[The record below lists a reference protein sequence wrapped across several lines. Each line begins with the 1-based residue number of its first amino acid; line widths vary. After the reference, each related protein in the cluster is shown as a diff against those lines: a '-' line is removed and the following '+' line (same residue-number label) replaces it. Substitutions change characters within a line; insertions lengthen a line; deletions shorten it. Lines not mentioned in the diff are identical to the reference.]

1 MLFRDIDDLTRLLS
15 VIGGILSITVAM
27 MTVSPGVRGRLAR
40 WLLSSLDPA
49 DLPQAAPMRHISERL
64 DSVEQALNQLQRD
77 TVKNTLLHLMR
88 EDDGSDHS
96 QEVAYELAKLK
107 ALGGDCWVV
116 DAAQRYLID
125 HTTGA
130 HPRRG
135 KEEQ

>member
-1 MLFRDIDDLTRLLS
+1 MFFRDIDDLTRLLS
-15 VIGGILSITVAM
+15 IIGGILSITVAM

-40 WLLSSLDPA
+40 WLLSSLNPQ
-49 DLPQAAPMRHISERL
+49 DLPQAAPMRRLSERL
-64 DSVEQALNQLQRD
+64 DDVQDALNQLQRD

-88 EDDGSDHS
+88 KDDGSDHT

-116 DAAQRYLID
+116 DAAERYLINNM
-125 HTTGA
+125 TGGK
-130 HPRRG
+130 PG

>member
-1 MLFRDIDDLTRLLS
+1 MLFRDVDYLTRLLS
-15 VIGGILSITVAM
+15 IVGGILSITVAM
-27 MTVSPGVRGRLAR
+27 LTVSPNVRGRLAR

-77 TVKNTLLHLMR
+77 TVKNTLMHLMR
-88 EDDGSDHS
+88 EDDGDDHT